1 MWSRPNR
8 FIGTVYYR
16 GCKLGI
22 VSSVTKIDAW
32 AFYNCRSLES
42 VVIGN
47 NVTYIGNDAF
57 NGCSSLTSVV
67 IPDSVTIICPAAFY
81 GCSSLTSIKY
91 RGTQEQ
97 WNGIK
102 KYSDWDDKTG
112 DYTITYNYDDE

>member
-1 MWSRPNR
+1 
-8 FIGTVYYR
+8 
-16 GCKLGI
+16 
-22 VSSVTKIDAW
+22 DAW

-47 NVTYIGNDAF
+47 NVTYIGNE
-57 NGCSSLTSVV
+57 
-67 IPDSVTIICPAAFY
+67 AFY